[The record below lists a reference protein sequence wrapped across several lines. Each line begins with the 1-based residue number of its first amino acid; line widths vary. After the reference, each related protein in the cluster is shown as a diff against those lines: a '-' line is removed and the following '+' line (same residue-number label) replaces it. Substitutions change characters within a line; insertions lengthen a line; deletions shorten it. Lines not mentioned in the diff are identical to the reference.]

1 MRKRLLIAVPPL
13 TMAVLAGAWFL
24 FGRTGDPVA
33 AARLRIERRDMKGA
47 SLYLRDAIRAQ
58 PKNAEAAFLLG
69 KVDLALGSPTAAQ
82 TEFLRARDHGY
93 DKSALVL
100 PLGQAYLQQHH
111 YTELLQDF
119 TPASA
124 PEGTGADTLSLRAA
138 AQMSLHDID
147 DAAASSASAENL
159 APHAPYVL
167 LTAARLALVRGDTAG
182 AETRLTQ
189 ILGGTAKPDDT
200 IREDALLLRGD
211 IALRHNSIPEAL
223 TDARDVIAASPSRLD
238 AKLLEARALAASG
251 QDKAAHAEVDEVLHH
266 APKDITANYLRVV
279 LAIRSADYAAADAS
293 LQQISPSLS
302 DLPRGFYF
310 LAVTKLGLGQL
321 AQAEEAAT
329 QYLAQSPDDI
339 SGLKLM
345 GFVDLAEHHPDRT
358 LALLHDT
365 ALSTHQD
372 ADIYDLRG
380 RAQAMSGDLASAREN
395 LTKAAALHPSDPS
408 LLNRLGAVEMDLGD
422 LQAGEAEL
430 KHSLAL
436 SPKQGQT
443 GATIVEA
450 DLARGDLAAAHTDLD
465 QMRVTL
471 GDAETTGILDAQIKL
486 ASLDTDGAETELHQ
500 VKQRFPDSRAATL
513 FLVRIASLRGDT
525 AQVQTLLEAALKKH
539 PADAGLLAALLP
551 SLYAQNQTQTAI
563 DLAQAARD
571 AAPANPTLTALL
583 ADTYLHAKQPERAIG
598 LLDRASAGTNPAL
611 DLMRARIQAQQGQT
625 SQALATLQ
633 SILDRSPADIR
644 ACALKA
650 SLQVQTGD
658 YDAARATLRDGLK
671 HAPGNQALLDALVGI
686 DLKQSGPKAALA
698 TAASLQSVPSNL
710 PAANS
715 LPGAIYLAAG
725 NLKAASAAFLASYR
739 ATPSSDLA
747 IKAATTASRSGD
759 LAQGVTLLEA
769 WTASHPADR
778 TAQFVL
784 SSFYLDRGQ
793 FAPAAEHLQ
802 SVLAADPTNGP
813 ALNNLAWI
821 RQRQGNTTEA
831 KSLAERAYFAAPGA
845 ETADTLGWIL
855 AQQGDTSA
863 ALPLLKQAATTADP
877 SLHATATY
885 HHAAAMAAAGQRD
898 EARTELQTA
907 LASPASF
914 HERDEA
920 SRLLA
925 TLK

>member
-1 MRKRLLIAVPPL
+1 MRKRLLIAVPTL
-13 TMAVLAGAWFL
+13 TIALLAIAWL
-24 FGRTGDPVA
+24 VFGRTGDPVA
-33 AARLRIERRDMKGA
+33 AARLRIERHDMKGA

-82 TEFLRARDHGY
+82 TEFLHAREHGY
-93 DKSALVL
+93 DKAALVL
-100 PLGQAYLQQHH
+100 PLGQSYLQQHH

-119 TPASA
+119 AVATA
-124 PEGTGADTLSLRAA
+124 PEGAGADTLSLRAA
-138 AQMSLHDID
+138 AQMSLHNMDE
-147 DAAASSASAENL
+147 AAASSASAERL

-167 LTAARLALVRGDTAG
+167 LTAARIALVRGDTAG
-182 AETRLTQ
+182 AETRLSQ
-189 ILGGTAKPDDT
+189 ILGSPDKPDET
-200 IREDALLLRGD
+200 IREDAVLLRGD
-211 IALRHNSIPEAL
+211 IALRQNGIPIAL
-223 TDARDVIAASPSRLD
+223 ADARDVIAASPNRLD
-238 AKLLEARALAASG
+238 AKLLEARGLAASG
-251 QDKAAHAEVDEVLHH
+251 QDKAARAEVDEVLHH

-279 LAIRSADYAAADAS
+279 LAIRGADYAAADAS
-293 LQQISPSLS
+293 LQQISPYLS

-358 LALLHDT
+358 LALLHNT
-365 ALSTHQD
+365 ALSTDHD
-372 ADIYDLRG
+372 ADTYDLRG
-380 RAQAMSGDLASAREN
+380 RALAMSGDLRGAREN
-395 LTKAAALHPSDPS
+395 LAKAAALHPSDPS
-408 LLNRLGAVEMDLGD
+408 LLNRLGAIEMDLGD
-422 LQAGEAEL
+422 LRAGEAEL

-450 DLARGDLAAAHTDLD
+450 DLARGDLAAARTDLD
-465 QMRVTL
+465 QMRGTL

-486 ASLDTDGAETELHQ
+486 AALDTDGAEAELRQ
-500 VKQRFPDSRAATL
+500 LRQRFPDSRAAAL

-525 AQVQTLLEAALKKH
+525 AQAQTILEASLQKH

-571 AAPANPTLTALL
+571 AAPGNPTLTALL

-611 DLMRARIQAQQGQT
+611 DLMRARILAQQGQT
-625 SQALATLQ
+625 DQALATLQ

-644 ACALKA
+644 ARTLKA
-650 SLQVQTGD
+650 SLHIQAGD

-671 HAPGNQALLDALVGI
+671 HAPGNQALLEALAGT
-686 DLKQSGPKAALA
+686 DLKQGGLKSALA
-698 TAASLQSVPSNL
+698 TAASLQAVPSNL
-710 PAANS
+710 PAAAS

-725 NLKAASAAFLASYR
+725 NVKAASSAFAAAYK
-739 ATPSSDLA
+739 ANPSSDLA
-747 IKAATTASRSGD
+747 IKAATTARRAGD
-759 LAQGVTLLEA
+759 ASQGVALLEG
-769 WTASHPADR
+769 WTASHPADL
-778 TAQFVL
+778 TAQLVL
-784 SSFYLDRGQ
+784 SSFYLDSGQ
-793 FAPAAEHLQ
+793 LSPAAERLQ
-802 SVLAADPTNGP
+802 AVLAADPTNGA

-821 RQRQGNTTEA
+821 RQRQGNAAEA

-863 ALPLLKQAATTADP
+863 ALPLLKQAATTTDP

-885 HHAAAMAAAGQRD
+885 HHAAALAAAGQRAQ
-898 EARTELQTA
+898 ARTELQTV

-914 HERDEA
+914 HERDDA
-920 SRLLA
+920 TRFLA